1 MKTIIGLIDF
11 GSNTFHLVIASVTE
25 DSIDIIFRKREH
37 VFLAQEG
44 IKYIA
49 PEAMERGFS
58 AVKSFYEI
66 CRRYG
71 TEQILSVGT
80 SALRSAENRNVF
92 LDKIK
97 SDYGISPQII
107 DGQREAELIFKGV
120 SLVCPKASSDALVM
134 DIGGGSTEFTIT
146 RNGQIVFQESL
157 EIGLG
162 VLHAGFHFS
171 NPVTTS
177 EIEEI
182 YHFFEEKGNKLAD
195 AIKRSAP
202 KNLIGCS
209 GTFDVLAYG
218 LTGKDFAEKKC
229 TKTVPGKF
237 RTFLEAVIHS
247 TLEERMARTDIP
259 DTRVEL
265 IVHAFLTI
273 RWILDLHPFPEIV
286 FSSYALKEGL
296 LHEFHQSRFS
306 KIKNSGKH

>member
-1 MKTIIGLIDF
+1 MKTTIGLIDF
-11 GSNTFHLVIASVTE
+11 GSNTFHLVIAAVTE
-25 DSIDIIFRKREH
+25 DKIDIIFRKRDH

-44 IKYIA
+44 IEHIA
-49 PEAMERGFS
+49 SEAMERGFS
-58 AVKSFYEI
+58 AVRSFYEI
-66 CRRYG
+66 CRKYD

-107 DGQREAELIFKGV
+107 DGYREAELIFKGV
-120 SLVCPKASSDALVM
+120 SLACPKASSDALIM

-146 RNGQIVFQESL
+146 QNGQIVFQESL

-162 VLHAGFHFS
+162 VLHAGFRFS
-171 NPVTTS
+171 NPVTTD
-177 EIEEI
+177 EAKEI
-182 YHFFEEKGNKLAD
+182 YHFFEEKGRKLAE
-195 AIKRSAP
+195 AIKRNAP

-218 LTGKDFAEKKC
+218 LTGKDFDKKKC
-229 TKTVPGKF
+229 TKTMPGEF

-273 RWILDLHPFPEIV
+273 QWILDMHSFQEIV

-296 LHEFHQSRFS
+296 LHEFHQSRFN
-306 KIKNSGKH
+306 KIENPE